1 MPEIAEVRTVAKT
14 LNKSIVGRKIVSIDT
29 PYDKIIKSNKEEFQ

>member
-14 LNKSIVGRKIVSIDT
+14 LNDKIVGRKIISIET
-29 PYDKIIKSNKEEFQ
+29 PYDKIMPLYSIA